1 MRPAALTT
9 LLALCACTD
18 PVDKAAKQRI
28 FSAEDPPQAVAA
40 ASQRLPPEDAA
51 SNPEVARRI
60 LRMSAA
66 ETAERL
72 GAHRFA
78 ATVTWEWTRL
88 GKNLRSRETRSL
100 VSAAGGITGDFQ
112 ASLEIDPDQGLEVM
126 RVKSQVYARSRFG
139 KFRERKRDRG
149 MAERSRE
156 DVFGA
161 LRDFDDLFLGR
172 LKLNDKGTT
181 LIEGRTVW
189 RYEVTLGPPLP
200 DSGKRLPPLTFPKG
214 KADETTGRRLAFFEA
229 RAPKALQG
237 EVFVDAATSVVLKA
251 RLDGRLFVS
260 VDAGDAETRLV
271 VDASLSEIGKDPKL
285 AVPSDALPD
294 QDKPQGIAAALERFG
309 VVKAPDAGVA
319 GPGTPEPADDP
330 AAE

>member
-1 MRPAALTT
+1 LRPAALT
-9 LLALCACTD
+9 LFLALCSCTD

-72 GAHRFA
+72 GAHRFT
-78 ATVTWEWTRL
+78 ATVTWEWTRA

-100 VSAAGGITGDFQ
+100 VSAAGGITGDFLT
-112 ASLEIDPDQGLEVM
+112 SLEIDPDQGLEVM

-161 LRDFDDLFLGR
+161 IRDFDDLFLGR
-172 LKLNDKGTT
+172 LKLNEKGTT
-181 LIEGRTVW
+181 VVEGRTAW
-189 RYEVTLGPPLP
+189 RYEVTLGPPLS
-200 DSGKRLPPLTFPKG
+200 DSGKRLPAPTFP
-214 KADETTGRRLAFFEA
+214 
-229 RAPKALQG
+229 
-237 EVFVDAATSVVLKA
+237 
-251 RLDGRLFVS
+251 
-260 VDAGDAETRLV
+260 
-271 VDASLSEIGKDPKL
+271 
-285 AVPSDALPD
+285 
-294 QDKPQGIAAALERFG
+294 
-309 VVKAPDAGVA
+309 
-319 GPGTPEPADDP
+319 
-330 AAE
+330 